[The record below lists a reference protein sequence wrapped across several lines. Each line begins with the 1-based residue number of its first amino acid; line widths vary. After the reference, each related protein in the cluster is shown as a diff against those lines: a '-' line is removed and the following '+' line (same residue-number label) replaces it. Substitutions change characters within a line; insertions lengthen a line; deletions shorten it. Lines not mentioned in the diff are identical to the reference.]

1 MAPLRPGLSSS
12 VAGATRPC
20 RSNGAP
26 PACDDKRNK
35 PLHPAR
41 SAMIAALM
49 KITVVVSAYDNWM
62 ALDRTLLG
70 LRCQTLAPTEV
81 WVAEDSH
88 FDEVAAT
95 VAKHRALAPWPI
107 HHVTQENH
115 GYRKPIMMNR
125 AFAEAA
131 GDFIVFTDAD
141 CVPRCDLLETYAR
154 LARPGRFIAGGSH
167 LSLPEAFHRQ
177 RMTDEDIVS
186 QRLFDVDWL
195 AAQGITL
202 SRWRLT
208 RSRALARTL
217 DVLTARNAL
226 NGANTGAWRTDILKV
241 GGYDETMG
249 YGGEDRNFGYRM
261 NNAGVR
267 GVRAR
272 HSLVWL
278 HLDHKRGYVDPVL
291 KQANLDWNREVKR
304 QRLVWPRATSI
315 ATPAGVAD

>member
-1 MAPLRPGLSSS
+1 
-12 VAGATRPC
+12 
-20 RSNGAP
+20 
-26 PACDDKRNK
+26 
-35 PLHPAR
+35 
-41 SAMIAALM
+41 M
-49 KITVVVSAYDNWM
+49 KISVVVSAYNNWV

-70 LRCQTLAPTEV
+70 FRCQTHAPAEL

-88 FDEVAAT
+88 FEEVAAT

-107 HHVTQENH
+107 RHITQENR

-125 AFAEAA
+125 AFGEAC

-141 CVPRCDLLETYAR
+141 CVPRADLLETYAR
-154 LARPGRFIAGGSH
+154 LARPGIFLAGGSH
-167 LSLPEAFHRQ
+167 LSIPEAFHRE
-177 RMTDEDIVS
+177 RLTDVMIAS
-186 QRLFDVDWL
+186 QQLFDDAWL
-195 AAQGITL
+195 GSQGIAL

-208 RSRALARTL
+208 RSRTLARTL
-217 DVLTARNAL
+217 DRLTARNSL

-261 NNAGVR
+261 NNAGIR

-278 HLDHKRGYVDPVL
+278 HLDHKRGYVDPAL

-304 QRLVWPRATSI
+304 QRLVWPRQTALPR
-315 ATPAGVAD
+315 PAFA